1 MSTILKALR
10 RIEAEKAAD
19 APREL
24 REEVAAPAFAAS
36 PPRSRLWIPGAF
48 VALAVA
54 GGTAWWM
61 LPWEGAELAAGS
73 PTPPPGAPATVA
85 VETEL
90 ALTPAPVVPA
100 PPLRPAPIRDPADL
114 APAEGLPDQAF
125 SSPVEVVDRPPAKPR
140 IPMEEPAAPTT
151 RAPRRSEEPEPV
163 VVETAAAPP
172 IPVETVTKVTAPAP
186 PAKRSEAT
194 PPQPAARAEPVEDS
208 SPSVR
213 VEKTRWHPKPHR
225 RDAMVAVD
233 GAAAQRVHEG
243 DVVGRLVVTEI
254 EPSGVLFERDGQKLR
269 RRIGESS
276 P

>member
-1 MSTILKALR
+1 MPAAGLAATRLPEWRWRSSEVENASAVCLGDCLAASAVGGVGGAAEARALSR
-10 RIEAEKAAD
+10 VALIEAIELSEAVEAAVEAGAPPQSSRPSLANARDGRAEMALEAPLVAVARSIVAAAAASGASVVAVTAGAGVHEAIDEAAD
-19 APREL
+19 DAR
-24 REEVAAPAFAAS
+24 AANP
-36 PPRSRLWIPGAF
+36 
-48 VALAVA
+48 
-54 GGTAWWM
+54 TA
-61 LPWEGAELAAGS
+61 
-73 PTPPPGAPATVA
+73 
-85 VETEL
+85 
-90 ALTPAPVVPA
+90 
-100 PPLRPAPIRDPADL
+100 
-114 APAEGLPDQAF
+114 
-125 SSPVEVVDRPPAKPR
+125 
-140 IPMEEPAAPTT
+140 
-151 RAPRRSEEPEPV
+151 
-163 VVETAAAPP
+163 VVETATAPP